1 MTVLFTCCFVT
12 RQQRTPNRFR
22 KKYGQSK
29 ITLCLAILVEVTRD
43 ANSDKITNLANATA
57 SNYRSIGMSVKSTL
71 NHPLPPPPPYV
82 DLKLIP
88 RVDSESNI

>member
-12 RQQRTPNRFR
+12 RQQRTSNRFR
-22 KKYGQSK
+22 KKYGQCK
-29 ITLCLAILVEVTRD
+29 IKLCLAILVEVTRD

-57 SNYRSIGMSVKSTL
+57 SNYRPIGMSVKSTL
-71 NHPLPPPPPYV
+71 NHPLPPYV

-88 RVDSESNI
+88 RVDSESNM